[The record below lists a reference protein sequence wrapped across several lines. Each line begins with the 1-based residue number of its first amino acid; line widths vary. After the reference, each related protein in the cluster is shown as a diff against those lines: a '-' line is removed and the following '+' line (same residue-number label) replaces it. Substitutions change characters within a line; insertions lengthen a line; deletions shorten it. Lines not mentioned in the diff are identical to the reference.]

1 MKKELGACIAP
12 RSTAAPSP
20 LAPAPRRRVG
30 GLVGREHC
38 NSPRLAYT
46 GKTGELLTEEQLA
59 TSTLLISHGSGE
71 VE

>member
-1 MKKELGACIAP
+1 MHCAAQHRAVAVGAATSAAGRGLG
-12 RSTAAPSP
+12 REKSTAT
-20 LAPAPRRRVG
+20 
-30 GLVGREHC
+30 

-59 TSTLLISHGSGE
+59 TSTLVISHGSGE